1 MVHGESTGNQIQK
14 PSDDNTFHAPSRGS
28 IVDRTPQSS
37 RTPSSTSSNHAFV
50 VTWERAR
57 LVSLRPSSYK
67 SSSSRPQAASTPTGT
82 HFRSELGAAILIAVF
97 MICVSL
103 CVVVAPAQNIRKPT
117 RQGDS
122 NYGKRDLSR
131 GPSRRRRSNRRWRE
145 RPERSPVL
153 RRRAAALMV
162 WSRQAAPVDHKGAD
176 G

>member
-1 MVHGESTGNQIQK
+1 MVHGESTGNQMQK

-67 SSSSRPQAASTPTGT
+67 SSSSRPLLRPLERTSNVRTRRCDT
-82 HFRSELGAAILIAVF
+82 HCRVHDMRFIVCCCCA
-97 MICVSL
+97 C
-103 CVVVAPAQNIRKPT
+103 PNIRKPT

-162 WSRQAAPVDHKGAD
+162 WSRQAAPFWMGGAD